1 MSWFYSAGGEQK
13 GPVEQ
18 SEFEALIATG
28 AIRPETLVWQPGMPN
43 WQSAADTRPDLLP
56 PALPG
61 NLNPVPVYV
70 VAPSANGRQYGGF
83 WLRFLARII
92 DALVLLIPSMLV
104 FVLVLGGSFFTA
116 LLGGDFSVLTG
127 GAPMMIVAGL
137 INAMMYAAYEAFT
150 TSTYGGT
157 LGKLALNLRVILPD
171 GGMLNLQQA
180 LIRHLIYAAGSL
192 IGIIPLVGFLGVLW
206 TLVDN
211 VSAAFDPQKRALH
224 DRIANTYVVKK

>member
-1 MSWFYSAGGEQK
+1 MEQA
-13 GPVEQ
+13 
-18 SEFEALIATG
+18 EFESLIATG

-61 NLNPVPVYV
+61 MSPVPVYV
-70 VAPSANGRQYGGF
+70 TPPPGSGRQYGGF

-92 DALVLLIPSMLV
+92 DSLVLLIPSLLV
-104 FVLVLGGSFFTA
+104 FLLVLGTSFFTA
-116 LLGGDFSVLTG
+116 LLGGDLSVLTG
-127 GAPMMIVAGL
+127 GAPMMLVAGL
-137 INAMMYAAYEAFT
+137 INAIMYAGYEAFT

-157 LGKLALNLRVILPD
+157 LGKLALSLRVILPD
-171 GGMLNLQQA
+171 GGMLSLQQA
-180 LIRHLIYAAGSL
+180 LIRHLIYAAGS
-192 IGIIPLVGFLGVLW
+192 IVSIIPFAGIFGGLW

-224 DRIANTYVVKK
+224 DRIATTFVVKK